1 MLYLLTALKPE
12 AQAFVDKFKLVKS
25 KCENFTLHEGKN
37 IKVIVSGVGVEN
49 AKIAANVMIK
59 NFKPGECDIFINI
72 GICGANSRYKIGE
85 LLEIGSIMYRNEKFI
100 LNENISHVITCNESE
115 VSDERYNIVDME
127 SFGFYEATKGLKNL
141 YMYKIV
147 SDHFEPH
154 KVTKE
159 KTKALIFN
167 VIDEIV
173 QKVKS

>member
-1 MLYLLTALKPE
+1 MLYILTALKPE
-12 AQAFVDKFKLVKS
+12 AQSFVDKFKLVKS
-25 KCENFTLHEGKN
+25 KCDNFTLHEGKN
-37 IKVIVSGVGVEN
+37 IKIIVSGVGAEN
-49 AKIAANVMIK
+49 AKAAADAMIK
-59 NFKPGECDIFINI
+59 NFKPDECDTFINI

-85 LLEIGSIMYRNEKFI
+85 LLEIGSIVYQNEKYI
-100 LNENISHVITCNESE
+100 LNENVLHVITCNDSE
-115 VSDERYNIVDME
+115 VSEERYEIVDME

-173 QKVKS
+173 QKVKT